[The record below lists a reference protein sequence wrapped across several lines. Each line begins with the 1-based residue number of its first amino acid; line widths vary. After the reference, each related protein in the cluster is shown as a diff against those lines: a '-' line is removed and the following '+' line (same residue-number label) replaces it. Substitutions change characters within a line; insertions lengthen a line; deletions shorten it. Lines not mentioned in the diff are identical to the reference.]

1 MQLKPIFKDRINYSF
16 ESTLV
21 SLINESCLTCTNWNI
36 ESSRIEVE
44 EVGEDGEVG
53 WEREVG

>member
-1 MQLKPIFKDRINYSF
+1 MQLYPIFKDRIN

-21 SLINESCLTCTNWNI
+21 SSINESFLTCTNWNI
-36 ESSRIEVE
+36 ESSRIEVG

-53 WEREVG
+53 LEREVG